1 VTDTRLS
8 PEARRLLETE
18 LDSFE
23 KLEVMSRVRGT
34 TAGLA
39 TEDAALDN
47 QAMRQTIAELMRG
60 QLIERRGA
68 VYVIGPRATDVAV
81 VELLSAYDADR
92 MAIVSELSSLA
103 MERIRSMASK
113 AFANA
118 FVLRKKRK
126 DDDG

>member
-1 VTDTRLS
+1 VTAISLS
-8 PEARRLLETE
+8 PEARRILETD

-39 TEDAALDN
+39 MDDPALDN
-47 QAMRQTIAELMRG
+47 QAMRQTVTELLQG
-60 QLIERRGA
+60 GLIERRGG
-68 VYVIGPRATDVAV
+68 VYVVGPRATDVAV
-81 VELLSAYDADR
+81 VELLSAYDGDR
-92 MAIVSELSSLA
+92 MAIVGELSSLA
-103 MERIRSMASK
+103 MERIRSMASR

-118 FVLRKKRK
+118 FVLRKKRG

>member
-23 KLEVMSRVRGT
+23 KLEVMSRVRAT
-34 TAGLA
+34 TAGL
-39 TEDAALDN
+39 TVDDAALDN
-47 QAMRQTIAELMRG
+47 EAMRQTVAELLRG
-60 QLIERRGA
+60 HLIERRGA
-68 VYVIGPRATDVAV
+68 VYVVGPRVSEVAV

-118 FVLRKKRK
+118 FVLRKKRG
-126 DDDG
+126 DEDG

>member
-1 VTDTRLS
+1 M
-8 PEARRLLETE
+8 LETE

-39 TEDAALDN
+39 IDDAALDN
-47 QAMRQTIAELMRG
+47 EAMRETIAGLLQTR
-60 QLIERRGA
+60 LIERRGRI
-68 VYVIGPRATDVAV
+68 YVVGPRATDAAV

-92 MAIVSELSSLA
+92 MAIVGELSSLA
-103 MERIRSMASK
+103 MERIRSMASR

-118 FVLRKKRK
+118 FVLRKKRG

>member
-1 VTDTRLS
+1 VTASRLS

-39 TEDAALDN
+39 TDDAALDN
-47 QAMRQTIAELMRG
+47 EAMRQTIAELLQGR
-60 QLIERRGA
+60 LIERRDC
-68 VYVIGPRATDVAV
+68 VYVVGPRATDVAV
-81 VELLSAYDADR
+81 VALLSAYDADR
-92 MAIVSELSSLA
+92 MAIVGELSSLA

-118 FVLRKKRK
+118 FVLRKKRR